1 MNPKVDRLAYSTFFR
16 LDLKTGQLVPEHTP
30 EIKRSVIRSCAK
42 WNYDLAQ
49 KIIDD
54 KLTSEDQLE
63 DEMKPEDGHGFLDL
77 AQDVLRLHQLAQA
90 RRKKRLSSGSLVFEK
105 DDFNFVLNEETQY
118 PIMYK
123 ESPPMQSK
131 ELVEEYMLMANVLVA
146 EFLFKHCQDKTL
158 LRAHADIPEHK
169 KASMRQ
175 LLGAVGLEQ
184 VNLTDSV
191 SLTQSLELV
200 KEQASSRSE
209 LEDKLAVIQ
218 RHMFHNL
225 NIAQYVCV
233 GNMHEEDYRHYG
245 LNFDLY
251 THFTS
256 PIRRY
261 ADLLVHR
268 LITICL
274 REGEDAREKLDG
286 LDYSEYADEISVKS
300 YNARKA
306 SRECV
311 HLFHCIL
318 LKQNGPRVFDALIY
332 DLE

>member
-1 MNPKVDRLAYSTFFR
+1 MCSLNPRVDRLAYSTFFR

-63 DEMKPEDGHGFLDL
+63 DEMKPEDGHSFLDL
-77 AQDVLRLHQLAQA
+77 AQDVLRLHQLAQV

-105 DDFNFVLNEETQY
+105 DDFHFVLNEETQY

-131 ELVEEYMLMANVLVA
+131 ELVEEYMLTANVLVA

-175 LLGAVGLEQ
+175 LLDAVGLEQ

-191 SLTQSLELV
+191 SLAQSLELV

-209 LEDKLAVIQ
+209 LEDKLTVI
-218 RHMFHNL
+218 
-225 NIAQYVCV
+225 
-233 GNMHEEDYRHYG
+233 
-245 LNFDLY
+245 
-251 THFTS
+251 
-256 PIRRY
+256 
-261 ADLLVHR
+261 
-268 LITICL
+268 
-274 REGEDAREKLDG
+274 
-286 LDYSEYADEISVKS
+286 
-300 YNARKA
+300 
-306 SRECV
+306 
-311 HLFHCIL
+311 
-318 LKQNGPRVFDALIY
+318 
-332 DLE
+332 